1 MKKVII
7 VFAFVIVLPGF
18 AGAQELNATVTV
30 NSEQLSSA
38 ERDRVNNFGKQ
49 VQEYL
54 NNTKF
59 TGQPWDGEKIQCA
72 FNIVFQNSSDE
83 VTYTAQVVVASQRP
97 IYGTGSSSKMLYVLD
112 NAWQF
117 RYEKN
122 QSMYFNQTNFD
133 PLTSFLDFYAYLIIG
148 LDMDS
153 YYALGGNDYFQ
164 KDLEITVRG
173 AASQFSNGWQS
184 QSNAY
189 NRRLLID
196 NLLNAKYQQFRQD
209 YFNYHYNGIDLLS
222 SQKPEVREAA
232 IKNIVKLITDL
243 YASKDQI
250 DWRSVLMKV
259 FFDAKAVEIVDILKN
274 YPDKTIFEK
283 LKSIDAPHT
292 AKYDEALQ

>member
-1 MKKVII
+1 
-7 VFAFVIVLPGF
+7 
-18 AGAQELNATVTV
+18 
-30 NSEQLSSA
+30 
-38 ERDRVNNFGKQ
+38 
-49 VQEYL
+49 
-54 NNTKF
+54 
-59 TGQPWDGEKIQCA
+59 
-72 FNIVFQNSSDE
+72 
-83 VTYTAQVVVASQRP
+83 
-97 IYGTGSSSKMLYVLD
+97 
-112 NAWQF
+112 
-117 RYEKN
+117 
-122 QSMYFNQTNFD
+122 
-133 PLTSFLDFYAYLIIG
+133 
-148 LDMDS
+148 MDS

-164 KDLEITVRG
+164 KDVEITVRG
-173 AASQFSNGWQS
+173 GASQFSNGWQS
-184 QSNAY
+184 QSSAY
-189 NRRLLID
+189 NRRVLID

-259 FFDAKAVEIVDILKN
+259 FFDAKAVEIVDVLRN